1 MTVSVKGLVFSKKNM
16 SSFEALDKIKSG
28 IESFFMDKLAESIKK
43 EHPEDH
49 MHRMKT
55 IINLSDKEQEKF
67 SYPEIEYKGYGLFN
81 VRLSFP
87 SEFKKEGYE
96 SRKISVLVDLEEEDE
111 YVNARYIGVPADEI
125 KEMKDFKLR
134 VWLSL
139 DMSGSASEIVI
150 AILKKFGNDY
160 PSYLIRNDSTDAF
173 DKDCKNV
180 VKVGSFIDNISSVS
194 IGEQEYKDLRSE
206 EIKSLI

>member
-1 MTVSVKGLVFSKKNM
+1 MTVSVKGLVFSKNNM

-43 EHPEDH
+43 EHPKDH

-55 IINLSDKEQEKF
+55 IINLSDEEQEKF
-67 SYPEIEYKGYGLFN
+67 SYPEIEYKGDGLFH

-96 SRKISVLVDLEEEDE
+96 SRKISVLVDLEEKEE
-111 YVNARYIGVPADEI
+111 YVNARYIGVPSDKI

-139 DMSGSASEIVI
+139 DMSGSASEIVTS
-150 AILKKFGNDY
+150 ILKKFGDDY
-160 PSYLIRNDSTDAF
+160 PSYLIRNDSADVF
-173 DKDCKNV
+173 EKDCKNV

-194 IGEQEYKDLRSE
+194 ISEQEYKELRNE
-206 EIKSLI
+206 EIKS